1 MINPDTQQN
10 ILYTAYFLVLHNF
23 FALLFAFGIVCSVA
37 WAIYR
42 PSRPAVLMIVGF
54 SLLLLGFEYNKHIM
68 EPLMEQTKN
77 SLITER
83 QSYRI
88 ARVVEIVLGKLLPV
102 GFYAAGLASVGIA
115 TFLLSFRKTPP
126 KQSHT

>member
-1 MINPDTQQN
+1 
-10 ILYTAYFLVLHNF
+10 
-23 FALLFAFGIVCSVA
+23 
-37 WAIYR
+37 
-42 PSRPAVLMIVGF
+42 MIVGF

-88 ARVVEIVLGKLLPV
+88 ARVVEIVLGKLLPI
-102 GFYAAGLASVGIA
+102 GFYAAGLASSGIA
-115 TFLLSFRKTPP
+115 AFLLIFSKTTP
-126 KQSHT
+126 KQRQT